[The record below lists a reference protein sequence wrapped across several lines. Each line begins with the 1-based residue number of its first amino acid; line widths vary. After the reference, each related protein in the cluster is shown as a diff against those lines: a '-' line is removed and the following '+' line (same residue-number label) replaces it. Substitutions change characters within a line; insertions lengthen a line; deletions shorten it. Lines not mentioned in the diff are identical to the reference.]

1 MTDLFWGC
9 PSEMLL
15 LVCKRDALD
24 HCSGK
29 PFFLVFCLPIPLIPT
44 SPLLTPACV
53 RKGDRGITGNG
64 EMIDLFWRCSWQ
76 MLLLVGKHDALVYCS
91 AEPVF
96 PIFSLPIPLIP
107 TSPLFTP
114 ARTQRSLPC
123 FMDGMLKGG
132 TGLACFSS
140 HIFASRMNR

>member
-44 SPLLTPACV
+44 SPLPTPACV
-53 RKGDRGITGNG
+53 RKDDRGITGNG
-64 EMIDLFWRCSWQ
+64 EMSGLFCLYPPEIRFLLGKIDKKRHRQVRC
-76 MLLLVGKHDALVYCS
+76 
-91 AEPVF
+91 F
-96 PIFSLPIPLIP
+96 
-107 TSPLFTP
+107 
-114 ARTQRSLPC
+114 
-123 FMDGMLKGG
+123 
-132 TGLACFSS
+132 
-140 HIFASRMNR
+140 HIGAHLSIMRFA